1 MMRALVAAHIAC
13 VFVLAAGLVGSRS
26 ALGETDQTS
35 VSVSSIAESPWVA
48 AAGHYR
54 IDPLDL
60 YAIALQESRR
70 HRADGRMQP
79 WPWTLNSPR
88 SGPLYFDTYEAALS
102 KLNALLAQ
110 GERNIDVGLMGI
122 NWYFN
127 GHRASDP
134 ASLLKVSEN
143 IFIAAQIYREH
154 LDRSAGD
161 RRKAIARYHS
171 ATPTLGGP
179 YAAAV
184 LAIADQLRA
193 LNGVH
198 LALHQSPS
206 QNP

>member
-1 MMRALVAAHIAC
+1 MRAFFTAHIAY
-13 VFVLAAGLVGSRS
+13 VFVLAAGLIASTS
-26 ALGETDQTS
+26 AFSEAGPTS
-35 VSVSSIAESPWVA
+35 LSVDSIADSPWMVA
-48 AAGHYR
+48 ARRYR

-70 HRADGRMQP
+70 RRADGRMRP

-88 SGPLYFDTYEAALS
+88 TGALYFDSYEAAL
-102 KLNALLAQ
+102 KQLNELISQ

-127 GHRASDP
+127 GHRARDP
-134 ASLLKVSEN
+134 ASLLNVSEN

-154 LDRSAGD
+154 LDRFDGD
-161 RRKAIARYHS
+161 RRKAIAHYHS
-171 ATPTLGGP
+171 ATAKLGGP

-184 LAIADQLRA
+184 LTIADRLRA

-198 LALHQSPS
+198 LALGRLAS